1 MFACGP
7 LWEAALLVLDR
18 GSAGDVFIVKF
29 LDDLGEIH
37 LVHRLVKSDEN
48 VREWHAALLVLDRA
62 SAGDVFIIKFLDDL
76 GEIHPEDVPGVGD
89 VDDLISGLEVMFIA
103 AATYVKCKSGSRPVI
118 SSLSHALAQPRR

>member
-1 MFACGP
+1 MRMFACGP

-62 SAGDVFIIKFLDDL
+62 SQYF
-76 GEIHPEDVPGVGD
+76 
-89 VDDLISGLEVMFIA
+89 VDQGANFFQSPLMRARVRA
-103 AATYVKCKSGSRPVI
+103 
-118 SSLSHALAQPRR
+118 SSSFRRETLRNGANSNRYGKR